1 MLEGLRCLHSIGVV
15 HRDIKPAN
23 IMFTKDGTPQLGDL
37 NVARELTQGLAQSQ
51 TGTPN
56 YAAP

>member
-1 MLEGLRCLHSIGVV
+1 V

-23 IMFTKDGTPQLGDL
+23 ILFTLDGTPQIGDL
-37 NVARELTQGLAQSQ
+37 NVARELIGGLAYSQ

-56 YAAP
+56 YASPEIWDNLSYGA

>member
-1 MLEGLRCLHSIGVV
+1 MGVI

-23 IMFTKDGTPQLGDL
+23 ILFTKEGIPQLGDL
-37 NVARELTQGLAQSQ
+37 NVARELTRGLAQSQ

-56 YAAP
+56 YAAPEIWDNLSYGA

>member
-1 MLEGLRCLHSIGVV
+1 MGVV

-23 IMFTKDGTPQLGDL
+23 ILFTVDDVPQISDL
-37 NVARELTQGLAQSQ
+37 NVARELTKGLAQSQ

-56 YAAP
+56 YASP

>member
-1 MLEGLRCLHSIGVV
+1 
-15 HRDIKPAN
+15 
-23 IMFTKDGTPQLGDL
+23 MFSKDGTPLLGDL

-56 YAAP
+56 YAAPEIWDNLSYGA

>member
-1 MLEGLRCLHSIGVV
+1 MGVV

-23 IMFTKDGTPQLGDL
+23 LMFTKDGTLQIGDL
-37 NVARELTQGLAQSQ
+37 NVARELTQGLAHSQ

>member
-1 MLEGLRCLHSIGVV
+1 MDVV

-23 IMFTKDGTPQLGDL
+23 ILFTKEGAPLLGDL
-37 NVARELTQGLAQSQ
+37 NVARELTQGLAHSQ

-56 YAAP
+56 YAAPEIWDNLSYGA

>member
-1 MLEGLRCLHSIGVV
+1 MDVV

-23 IMFTKDGTPQLGDL
+23 ILFNKEGAPLLGDL
-37 NVARELTQGLAQSQ
+37 NVARELTEGLAYSQ

>member
-1 MLEGLRCLHSIGVV
+1 MGVI

-23 IMFTKDGTPQLGDL
+23 ILFTKDGTSLLGDL